1 VSWRYQAHANAS
13 AGHPVQYALVTPPP
27 SPLGM
32 TIDTAS
38 GLLTWPAANVVA
50 GSYPLTV
57 RATDAVA
64 MPPLSTDQ
72 AFTLTVTAA
81 AANRAPVAGADSY
94 TAVLHAASAGAQ
106 VLAAPGVLAN
116 DSDAD
121 GNPLTAAK
129 LSECVLSGA
138 NCGPASNRITLN
150 ADGGLTLSSSLTPGT
165 LRMSYRALDNSAAA
179 NNASAPVNVTIS
191 MVANRAPLAAAD
203 AFTVPRCRVR
213 LGTGNRCNTGSGG
226 YQTPVLNLA
235 ANDADPDSETLDA
248 ANQLPL
254 AVARVRAVATGFS
267 SGSTSAVQT
276 ASGGTV
282 TVAGATVT
290 YVPPYNFAGTDTF
303 YYRVKDKLGKESGS
317 ASGNADNFFAGW
329 AAVTVSVQ

>member
-1 VSWRYQAHANAS
+1 
-13 AGHPVQYALVTPPP
+13 
-27 SPLGM
+27 M
-32 TIDTAS
+32 TINAAS

-64 MPPLSTDQ
+64 APPLSTDQ
-72 AFTLTVTAA
+72 SFTLTVTAS
-81 AANRAPVAGADSY
+81 AANRPPVAGADSY

-116 DSDAD
+116 DSDPD

-138 NCGPASNRITLN
+138 NCGPVSNRITLN
-150 ADGGLTLSSSLTPGT
+150 ANGSLTLASSTTPGT
-165 LRMSYRALDNSAAA
+165 LRMSYRALDNSGAA

-191 MVANRAPLAAAD
+191 MVANRAPVAAAD
-203 AFTVPRCRVR
+203 NFTVSRCTSR
-213 LGTGNRCNTGSGG
+213 LGTGNRCNTGAGG
-226 YQTPVLNLA
+226 YSVPVLNLVS
-235 ANDADPDSETLDA
+235 NDSDPDSETLDA

-254 AVARVRAVATGFS
+254 AVARVRAVTGFS
-267 SGSTSAVQT
+267 SGSTSTVQT
-276 ASGGTV
+276 ASGATV
-282 TVAGATVT
+282 TVAGGTAT

-317 ASGNADNFFAGW
+317 AFGNTDNLGAGW
-329 AAVTVSVQ
+329 AAVTVTVQ